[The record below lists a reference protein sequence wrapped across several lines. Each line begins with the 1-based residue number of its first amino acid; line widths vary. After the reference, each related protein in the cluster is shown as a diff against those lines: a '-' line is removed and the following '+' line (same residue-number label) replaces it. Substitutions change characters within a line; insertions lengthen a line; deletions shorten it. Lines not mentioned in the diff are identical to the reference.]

1 MVYIWINIFCLYN
14 NKITNLHKNISFER
28 YNIENMY
35 IPESHRE
42 LTIKEVKGEKLY
54 NNKVQSKKNLLYW
67 KDVNNI
73 FRTHTPAP
81 QNTKEHTP

>member
-1 MVYIWINIFCLYN
+1 
-14 NKITNLHKNISFER
+14 
-28 YNIENMY
+28 MY
-35 IPESHRE
+35 IPESHHE
-42 LTIKEVKGEKLY
+42 LIIKEVKGEKLY

-73 FRTHTPAP
+73 LRTHTPAP